1 VKKKLAEDNV
11 FIYLFTYLFNDPV
24 GILYYTASNEW
35 YIMFSEAVMAYFD
48 VLTLYLPGGTEENNL
63 R

>member
-1 VKKKLAEDNV
+1 
-11 FIYLFTYLFNDPV
+11 
-24 GILYYTASNEW
+24 
-35 YIMFSEAVMAYFD
+35 MFSEAVMAYFD